1 MNNNTSA
8 LTLPSPAISSEDDF
22 HIQRYLRQVAS
33 VQRPPQQGFEV
44 RGLYKC
50 HISQTLSPDRKF
62 DDFWVK
68 YYMGGSLITFESSL
82 ATQENGFQE
91 PENTSPTEK
100 KESSTENKESIA
112 TIQGKKQKI
121 GRFTAKSKRKLQQRF
136 AQLDRSR
143 LKYLPKMLTLTYPKK
158 YSSDPAVWKENLDDF
173 LEHHFKPHFPNT
185 FIIWK
190 LEPQRR
196 GAPHYHLLIFSDDS
210 KLLNRVYTQKEKLA
224 RSWYQVVAS
233 GDEKHLRAGIRV
245 GFAPKTKNGR
255 PIKKRAQDFANWDMV
270 SGYVAKYLGKV
281 TGLFKS
287 ESNGDEEIKQVGRY
301 WGIYN
306 RSLYNQFVTEKSI
319 QLSEAEYMKL
329 KKMVI
334 DQTTKDMDTKAESI
348 LFKMTSEQ
356 RKEAKRCL
364 VDLRQQLARIAT
376 IPERHGNIEVEI
388 DLEDDFHIKRYLQQ
402 FVMAFRYRWRKMDK
416 YGIFAFLPS
425 EVIERLMA
433 GEEVADRAAKVAT

>member
-1 MNNNTSA
+1 MNSTISTLA
-8 LTLPSPAISSEDDF
+8 LSSPAIWDDDVPLTTSSISNVTG
-22 HIQRYLRQVAS
+22 IQSQQAF
-33 VQRPPQQGFEV
+33 PP

-91 PENTSPTEK
+91 QENASLAER
-100 KESSTENKESIA
+100 KEVGVA
-112 TIQGKKQKI
+112 TIHGKKQKI

-136 AQLDRSR
+136 AQLDRGK

-158 YSSDPAVWKENLDDF
+158 YSSDPAVWKKNLDDF
-173 LEHHFKPHFPNT
+173 LEHHFKLDFPNA

-210 KLLNRVYTQKEKLA
+210 KVLNRVYTQKEKLA
-224 RSWYQVVAS
+224 KSWYQVVDS

-255 PIKKRAQDFANWDMV
+255 PIKKRAEDFANWDMV

-287 ESNGDEEIKQVGRY
+287 ESNGDKEIKQVGRY

-306 RSLYNQFVTEKSI
+306 RSLYSQFVTEKSI

-334 DQTTKDMDTKAESI
+334 DETIKDMDAKAQSI
-348 LFKMTSEQ
+348 LFKMTPEQ
-356 RKEAKRCL
+356 RKEARRCL
-364 VDLRQQLARIAT
+364 VDLRQQLTQIAT
-376 IPERHGNIEVEI
+376 RPDRYENIRVEI
-388 DLEDDFHIKRYLQQ
+388 HLEDNFHIKRYLQQ

-416 YGIFAFLPS
+416 YGIFSFLPS
-425 EVIERLMA
+425 EVIEKLMTGA
-433 GEEVADRAAKVAT
+433 GVADRAVEVAT

>member
-1 MNNNTSA
+1 MNNTTFASA
-8 LTLPSPAISSEDDF
+8 LPSPAIWGKQD
-22 HIQRYLRQVAS
+22 AS
-33 VQRPPQQGFEV
+33 LQMQSRSAFPP

-68 YYMGGSLITFESSL
+68 YYMGGSLVMFESSL
-82 ATQENGFQE
+82 ATQENECQ
-91 PENTSPTEK
+91 
-100 KESSTENKESIA
+100 KEEDASLADRKEVGLA
-112 TIQGKKQKI
+112 TIRGKKKKI

-136 AQLDRSR
+136 AQLDRDR
-143 LKYLPKMLTLTYPKK
+143 LKYLPKMLTLTYPRN
-158 YSSDPAVWKENLDDF
+158 YASDPTIWKKNLDDF
-173 LEHHFKPHFPNT
+173 LEHHFKPNFPNA

-190 LEPQRR
+190 LEPQKR
-196 GAPHYHLLIFSDDS
+196 GAPHYHLLIFSDDPQ
-210 KLLNRVYTQKEKLA
+210 LLNRVYLQKEKLA
-224 RSWYQVVAS
+224 KSWYQVVDS

-245 GFAPKTKNGR
+245 GFAPKVRNGK
-255 PIKKRAQDFANWDMV
+255 PIKKRAEDFANWDMV

-287 ESNGDEEIKQVGRY
+287 ESNGDKEIKQVGRY

-306 RSLYNQFVTEKSI
+306 RSLYSQFVTEKSI

-334 DQTTKDMDTKAESI
+334 DQTTKDMDAKAESI

-364 VDLRQQLARIAT
+364 VDLRRQLARIAA

-388 DLEDDFHIKRYLQQ
+388 DLEDNFHIKRYLQQ

>member
-1 MNNNTSA
+1 MNNTTSA
-8 LTLPSPAISSEDDF
+8 LALPSPVVWGERRGQSVSL
-22 HIQRYLRQVAS
+22 QKQSRPAS
-33 VQRPPQQGFEV
+33 QP

-62 DDFWVK
+62 DDFWVRH
-68 YYMGGSLITFESSL
+68 YMGGSLVTFESSL
-82 ATQENGFQE
+82 ATQENGFQKQE
-91 PENTSPTEK
+91 DTSPTEK
-100 KESSTENKESIA
+100 KESDTENKESVA
-112 TIQGKKQKI
+112 TIDGKKQKI

-158 YSSDPAVWKENLDDF
+158 YSSDPAVWKKNLDDF
-173 LEHHFKPHFPNT
+173 LEHHFKPDFPNA

-210 KLLNRVYTQKEKLA
+210 KVLNRVYTQKEKLA
-224 RSWYQVVAS
+224 KSWYQVVAS

-255 PIKKRAQDFANWDMV
+255 PIKKRAKDFTNWDMV

-287 ESNGDEEIKQVGRY
+287 ESNGDKEIKQVGRY

-306 RSLYNQFVTEKSI
+306 RSLYSQFVTEKSI

-334 DQTTKDMDTKAESI
+334 DETIKDMDTKAQSI
-348 LFKMTSEQ
+348 LFKMTPEQ
-356 RKEAKRCL
+356 RKEAGRCL
-364 VDLRQQLARIAT
+364 VDLRRQLTKIAT
-376 IPERHGNIEVEI
+376 RPDRYENVRVEI
-388 DLEDDFHIKRYLQQ
+388 YLEDNFHIKRYLQQ

-425 EVIERLMA
+425 EVIEKLMVESLSQN
-433 GEEVADRAAKVAT
+433 GQVSDMTQTIEVAT

>member
-1 MNNNTSA
+1 MNNNTFASA
-8 LTLPSPAISSEDDF
+8 LPSPAIWDEDVPVTTWSLGSTTRMQSQQAF
-22 HIQRYLRQVAS
+22 
-33 VQRPPQQGFEV
+33 PP

-50 HISQTLSPDRKF
+50 HISQTLSPNRKF
-62 DDFWVK
+62 DDFWIK
-68 YYMGGSLITFESSL
+68 YYMGGSLVKFESSL

-91 PENTSPTEK
+91 QENASLAER
-100 KESSTENKESIA
+100 KEVGVA
-112 TIQGKKQKI
+112 TIHGKKQKI
-121 GRFTAKSKRKLQQRF
+121 GRFTAKSKRKLQHRF
-136 AQLDRSR
+136 AQLDRGK

-158 YSSDPAVWKENLDDF
+158 YSSDPAVWKKNLDDF
-173 LEHHFKPHFPNT
+173 LEHHFKLDFPNA

-210 KLLNRVYTQKEKLA
+210 KVLNQVYTQKEKLA
-224 RSWYQVVAS
+224 KSWYQVVDS

-255 PIKKRAQDFANWDMV
+255 PIKKRAEDFANWDMV

-287 ESNGDEEIKQVGRY
+287 ESNGDKEIKQVGRY

-306 RSLYNQFVTEKSI
+306 RSLYSQFVTEKSI

-334 DQTTKDMDTKAESI
+334 DETIKDMDAKAQSI
-348 LFKMTSEQ
+348 LFKMAPEQ
-356 RKEAKRCL
+356 RKEARRCL
-364 VDLRQQLARIAT
+364 ADLRQQLTQIAT
-376 IPERHGNIEVEI
+376 RPDRYENIRVEI
-388 DLEDDFHIKRYLQQ
+388 HLEDNFHIKRYLQQ

-416 YGIFAFLPS
+416 YGIFSFLPS
-425 EVIERLMA
+425 EVIEKIMTEA
-433 GEEVADRAAKVAT
+433 GVADRAVEVAT